1 LSQEKELSTIERVLF
16 LKSIHLFGQAA
27 IEDLGRIAALTSEIR
42 FDAGETIFREGERV
56 DAIYFIVT
64 GRVAVDRN
72 GVRIREVGEREVFAI
87 IAALDQGPAVHT
99 VTALDPVRALKL
111 DAQEFHDMLSV
122 NYELVRAVFRALCRI
137 VREGR

>member
-56 DAIYFIVT
+56 D
-64 GRVAVDRN
+64 VDRN